1 MCVRERS
8 MRRLTPVPEDEQHTI
23 RTGRRGQQEML
34 GWMDH
39 KGRSLPC
46 ELVVLCY
53 MGFDFSVSQT
63 AQE

>member
-1 MCVRERS
+1 
-8 MRRLTPVPEDEQHTI
+8 MRRLTPDPEDEQHTI
-23 RTGRRGQQEML
+23 RTGRSGQQDML
-34 GWMDH
+34 GGANH

-53 MGFDFSVSQT
+53 MGFDLSVSPT